1 MDKLSR
7 GQSSENIASS
17 GNVSG
22 GRVNPG
28 DGISHDPGMEV
39 KDMEVPECQK
49 DHVNGS
55 DVRDIIEKERL
66 KGLKYAESWV
76 ELESLHD
83 AFLGEGEATNGVVA
97 MGGLNDIAGGGFSFP

>member
-1 MDKLSR
+1 METSYDLL
-7 GQSSENIASS
+7 ASS
-17 GNVSG
+17 KHQTSTLNLAC
-22 GRVNPG
+22 
-28 DGISHDPGMEV
+28 DGVSHDPGMEV

-83 AFLGEGEATNGVVA
+83 EFLGEGEATNGVVA